1 MKYKYIWFT
10 FDGIGAPIAE
20 KLQAEGN
27 EVIVAQLQ
35 DVKEL
40 GFPDTEKP
48 ENKAKRLRLYDGILK
63 KIPADIVL
71 KALPKIKNKDEYFI
85 VFDFNNLWNYGEQA
99 LKMGFKNIFAPTK
112 EQFEMERERNVGKK
126 FVEKHYPELKV
137 AEVHEFKTIDEAV
150 DFLEESEELWVL
162 KSNSDKG
169 ETFVP
174 SVDKPEFAKEM
185 IIDKLNEQKKEYES
199 EGFILERKIPGIRE
213 FTPEMMFWNGE
224 LILTAVDIE
233 YKHIGAGAN
242 GQQVGCGNNLIIKV
256 EQEEEAIKMA
266 FPAIIYEMA
275 KKHKG
280 LFVWDASI
288 LYSPDEDEYY
298 FGEFCANRVGWDSIF
313 AELEMAGGASMFFER
328 IANGENPLSSKFGV
342 SVRGF
347 NADSTED
354 SLMLFGNETR
364 VWVYDRYL
372 KKGKSRT
379 TGLSKDL
386 VVFTGASNDPEEA
399 VDEAY
404 EALDDYAFNKMQF
417 RPKFDFLTREF
428 DSSLVNRYETFNH
441 KLWEAPDFEC
451 DDADVKEKELNKIK
465 EDANKSINKIKE
477 DKKKTSIENDLKL
490 EGLRGEIKKIL
501 NENK

>member
-1 MKYKYIWFT
+1 MKYKYIFFT
-10 FDGIGAPIAE
+10 FDGIGMTIAE

-27 EVIVAQLQ
+27 DVVVAQLQ

-48 ENKAKRLRLYDGILK
+48 ENKKKRLKLYDGILK
-63 KIPADIVL
+63 KVPASVAL

-85 VFDFNNLWNYGEQA
+85 IFDFNNLWNYGEQV

-112 EQFEMERERNVGKK
+112 EQFDMEKERIKGKE
-126 FVEKHYPELKV
+126 FVEKYYTNLKV
-137 AEVHEFKTIDEAV
+137 AEVEEFKTVEDAIA
-150 DFLEESEELWVL
+150 FLEDTEEFWVL

-174 SVDKPEFAKEM
+174 STENVEFATEM
-185 IIDKLNEQKKEYES
+185 IIDKLKEQQKDYES
-199 EGFILERKIPGIRE
+199 AGFILERRIPGIRE

-224 LILTAVDIE
+224 PILYAVDIE

-242 GQQVGCGNNLIIKV
+242 GSQVGCGNNLIIKV
-256 EQEEEAIKMA
+256 DKEEEVIKMA
-266 FPAIIYEMA
+266 FPTIVYEMA

-288 LYSPDEDEYY
+288 LYSPEEDEYY

-313 AELEMAGGASMFFER
+313 SELAMAGGASIFFER
-328 IANGENPLSSKFGV
+328 IAAGENPLSSKFGV

-347 NADSTED
+347 NAESAED
-354 SLMLFGNETR
+354 SLMLFGREGDI
-364 VWVYDRYL
+364 WVYDRYL
-372 KKGKSRT
+372 KNGQNRT
-379 TGLSKDL
+379 TGLGKDL

-404 EALDDYAFNKMQF
+404 DALEEYAFNKMQF
-417 RPKFDFLTREF
+417 RPEFDFLTRAF
-428 DSSLVNRYETFNH
+428 DSSIVNRYETFNH
-441 KLWEAPDFEC
+441 KLWEAPDFTCE
-451 DDADVKEKELNKIK
+451 DDSDDVE
-465 EDANKSINKIKE
+465 
-477 DKKKTSIENDLKL
+477 
-490 EGLRGEIKKIL
+490 
-501 NENK
+501 